1 MELDERIYR
10 EICDL
15 SQEGDQYLDDDN
27 FELAEKKYLEALDLI
42 PKPKTEWRQVHGC
55 MLRLGRFIFFLLSI

>member
-27 FELAEKKYLEALDLI
+27 FDWQKRNIWRLLI
-42 PKPKTEWRQVHGC
+42 
-55 MLRLGRFIFFLLSI
+55 

>member
-27 FELAEKKYLEALDLI
+27 LEL
-42 PKPKTEWRQVHGC
+42 
-55 MLRLGRFIFFLLSI
+55 RFHLF